1 MFINYYLSTYFLFEK
16 MILVSIFIIFI
27 YLKKYVDIFFAF
39 YGDYKNLKKNVLG
52 KKIIWK

>member
-1 MFINYYLSTYFLFEK
+1 

-39 YGDYKNLKKNVLG
+39 YGDYKNLKKKCIREKNYME
-52 KKIIWK
+52 IIKNTISYFTC